1 MALVDE
7 LETSIGAR
15 LKAATLLTALL
26 KGGADGIVWGWPV
39 EILDDPE
46 ASQFPIVT
54 YYVTAFEHERPGIG
68 DGVLVL
74 DEWEW
79 PSNTLDSLGAIDDEI
94 EDLFDEAQWTTATGQ
109 KVAVLGMSVRTW
121 PSGAPLRRTRTV
133 LLGL

>member
-15 LKAATLLTALL
+15 LQGHSLLTALL

-39 EILDDPE
+39 EIMDDPE

-79 PSNTLDSLGAIDDEI
+79 PSGGLDSLEAIDDEI
-94 EDLFDEAQWTTATGQ
+94 ELLFDEAQWATPTGRR
-109 KVAVLGMSVRTW
+109 VAVLSMSVRPW
-121 PSGAPLRRTRTV
+121 PSGAPLRRTRTIR
-133 LLGL
+133 LGF